1 MFLTFF
7 KTSEMSCKNCDHR
20 YIGQTHRS
28 MKTRFKQ
35 HMANFKLERINKS
48 VQHALD
54 NKNTI
59 HYLRI
64 LNIRNDDYNEQ

>member
-1 MFLTFF
+1 
-7 KTSEMSCKNCDHR
+7 
-20 YIGQTHRS
+20 
-28 MKTRFKQ
+28 
-35 HMANFKLERINKS
+35 MANFKLERINKS

-64 LNIRNDDYNEQ
+64 LNIRNDDYNEQCLVYINTCNFNNVYVSYLLNAGAKS